1 MTEHL
6 DTEWTYDPRIDFSK
20 TKKNAFVVNGRQ
32 TNIYQMVFSG
42 ATFNNVPT
50 QTIVIPSN
58 QALLRTAFFRMQ
70 GSLVI
75 NGTIPVGAP
84 NANLLQPGGFGLRSN
99 AMYRVMNTLSVNL
112 GGALDNITLVSQMID
127 LLDRTRRFFWN
138 DWTFWSGSSVLPDM
152 CISYQDI
159 YNTIKSPLNNYLSQ
173 GNGDLLQPRTSRIS
187 LTANTPT
194 QATIYYD
201 LVVPVL
207 SSFLSGRLNDRL
219 GLVRAGTFQVQVSFL
234 TELGNM
240 MSIDPAFSTI
250 TSITGAIDALTLNYQ
265 TIDVSDQNIPLQC
278 YDAFQVT
285 YWSEACPAVAAGATG
300 RYTSIQRSWQVNP
313 YTILCGVRPQRPTTT
328 GAIVAQPDW
337 WLALQTLSVNY
348 IDTNSFVCNFDRQL
362 YETSLENGIG
372 VDYNQFAGGIQS
384 TAGLLGISCPTI
396 QYGARAG
403 QTKFFLGGAP
413 IALDPVRNLQTGKS
427 YMDSHG
433 MQSTSLQS
441 GYTFTANLSYVN
453 QGYDTVT
460 PEFVMVIIQPM
471 QFKEISP
478 SQFIKTSYEIN
489 PANVTHIK
497 STITHL
503 CEYEASMDLL
513 GGFSFGKLLSSVG
526 SVARKGAQ
534 FLRENPGFVAG
545 LADEIAQQGIPG
557 VSRVARHV
565 SNAAE
570 RYGPHVQAALE
581 QTKRFGYG
589 GADEFEVARMRGEKI
604 AGLDPMYAK
613 QIYTEYMASQQKG
626 GGMISRDEIRADIDR
641 NSQSM
646 RSKLRR

>member
-6 DTEWTYDPRIDFSK
+6 ETEWVYDPRIDFSK
-20 TKKNAFVVNGRQ
+20 TKKNAFVCNGRQ

-50 QTIVIPSN
+50 QTVVIPSN

-75 NGTIPVGAP
+75 NGTIPIGAP
-84 NANLLQPGGFGLRSN
+84 NANLLQPGGFGLRSS
-99 AMYRVMNTLSVNL
+99 AMYKVMNTLSVNL
-112 GGALDNITLVSQMID
+112 GGALDNITLVSQMSD

-138 DWTFWSGSSVLPDM
+138 DWTFWSGASVLPDM
-152 CISYQDI
+152 CVSYQDV
-159 YNTIKSPLNNYLSQ
+159 YNTVKSPLNNYLSQ

-187 LTANTPT
+187 LTANTAT
-194 QATIYYD
+194 QATVYYD

-219 GLVRAGTFQVQVSFL
+219 GLVRAGTFQVQISFL

-250 TSITGAIDALTLNYQ
+250 TTITGTIDALTLNYQ

-278 YDAFQVT
+278 YDAFQLT
-285 YWSEACPAVAAGATG
+285 YWSEACPAVASGATG
-300 RYTSIQRSWQVNP
+300 RYTSIQRSWQINP
-313 YTILCGVRPQRPTTT
+313 YTILCGVRPQKASTT
-328 GAIVAQPDW
+328 GAIVATPEW
-337 WLALQTLSVNY
+337 WLPIQTISINY
-348 IDTNSFVCNFDRQL
+348 IDTNSFVCNYDRQL

-372 VDYNQFAGGIQS
+372 CDFNQYAGGIQS
-384 TAGLLGISCPTI
+384 VNGLLPIACPTI
-396 QYGARAG
+396 QYGSRAG
-403 QTKFFLGGAP
+403 ESSFFLGGAP

-441 GYTFTANLSYVN
+441 GYTFTANVSYIN
-453 QGYDTVT
+453 QSYASVT
-460 PEFVMVIIQPM
+460 PEFVTVILQPM

-478 SQFIKTSYEIN
+478 GQFIKTSYEIN
-489 PANVTHIK
+489 PANVTHVK

-503 CEYEASMDLL
+503 TEYEASMDLL
-513 GGFSFGKLLSSVG
+513 GGFNFGKLLSSVG
-526 SVARKGAQ
+526 NVARKGAA

-545 LADEIAQQGIPG
+545 IADQIAQSGLPG
-557 VSRVARHV
+557 VSKLAGHV
-565 SNAAE
+565 SNAAQ
-570 RYGPHVQAALE
+570 RYGPHIQAALE
-581 QTKRFGYG
+581 HTKQYGYG
-589 GADEFEVARMRGEKI
+589 AQDDFEIARLRGEKI
-604 AGLDPMYAK
+604 CGLDPMYAK
-613 QIYTEYMASQQKG
+613 EIFQEYMKQQQKG
-626 GGMISRDEIRADIDR
+626 GGMISRDEIRGDIDR
-641 NSQSM
+641 NTQSM
-646 RSKLRR
+646 RSKLRK